1 METFWSVQ
9 ASKVME
15 IVPMEATEKGVE
27 RGGRRG
33 REPKTDSPNAVCL
46 PALLKI
52 VFAFFPWRDTHS
64 AEEKRSRVKLGMR
77 RRRGRGRERVEF
89 VCKERTIH
97 FRVAVL
103 DPSVGR

>member
-33 REPKTDSPNAVCL
+33 REPKTDSPNPVCL
-46 PALLKI
+46 PACLPCSRLFLPSSLGAIHIRQRK
-52 VFAFFPWRDTHS
+52 S
-64 AEEKRSRVKLGMR
+64 AAE
-77 RRRGRGRERVEF
+77 
-89 VCKERTIH
+89 
-97 FRVAVL
+97 
-103 DPSVGR
+103 